1 MILKLFKILRFLK
14 LAMKM
19 NNVTTDLSTLYAFR
33 KHLKKLM
40 CKSDYSR
47 NLTGATSQITFTCS
61 KSTTETLEKG
71 VKYL

>member
-14 LAMKM
+14 LPMKM
-19 NNVTTDLSTLYAFR
+19 NTVITDLSILYAFR

-47 NLTGATSQITFTCS
+47 NLTGATSQLTFTCS